1 MFKLIS
7 VVIFFNLLLNGYNIS
22 FAQTENK
29 MEENIPVAT
38 KWLLDAAGE
47 TGRSAIKSVYL
58 VVCTKTSQKGT
69 GFLLSSGQV
78 ITNEHVIRGGEAAD
92 IFAVSSFGEK
102 VLFNK
107 LSTDTIRDLAVLFPQ
122 KKLDGGLTLIS
133 SDKSLSVGTAV
144 STWGFP
150 LGYNGPAPLLSV
162 GYLSGYRAEMKGETS
177 VKHLIVNGAF
187 NPGNSGGP
195 LFQASDNKIIGVVV
209 SKHAPITQFHLSAL
223 NALANNKSGV
233 VFTATDEKGNQIQFV
248 ESQIVADLLEYFR
261 SLTQVMIG
269 EAISVSELRAFLN
282 EQGIKEPK
290 EDGERRP

>member
-1 MFKLIS
+1 MVRYSS
-7 VVIFFNLLLNGYNIS
+7 VITLLIFFLIGNDIS
-22 FAQTENK
+22 LAQTVAK
-29 MEENIPVAT
+29 MEESVPVAT

-69 GFLLSSGQV
+69 GFLLRSGQI
-78 ITNEHVIRGGEAAD
+78 ITNDHVIRGCQAAD

-102 VLFNK
+102 VIFSK
-107 LSTDTIRDLAVLFPQ
+107 SSSDAIRDLAVLFP
-122 KKLDGGLTLIS
+122 KNKLDGGLTLGS
-133 SDKSLSVGTAV
+133 SDKNLSVGTAV
-144 STWGFP
+144 STWGYP

-162 GYLSGYRAEMKGETS
+162 GYLSGYKAEMKGEIS

-195 LFQASDNKIIGVVV
+195 LFEATDNKVIGVVV

-233 VFTATDEKGNQIQFV
+233 VFTVTDEKGNQIQFV

-261 SLTQVMIG
+261 TLTQVMIG
-269 EAISVSELRAFLN
+269 EAISISELRTFLK
-282 EQGIKEPK
+282 EHGIKEANK
-290 EDGERRP
+290 